1 MGVRLARNSLH
12 SASGRVVAILAW
24 LLLTPSL
31 VKALGPEGFGVWSLF
46 YALAGWMGSLDLG
59 FSQVALRYGAA
70 ARARGAGAE
79 AGEDAALAV
88 LGYLA
93 VGVGWPLLGLLLRS
107 AALDVLHIHGSARE
121 LAALAFLVGA
131 PMFVLSGVTNTT
143 TAVLWAWDRFDL
155 ANAVTLTVSLVQV
168 AALLAAL
175 RNAEVFAACLGAV
188 L

>member
-1 MGVRLARNSLH
+1 MSEPAAAAPRGMGVRLARNSLH

-70 ARARGAGAE
+70 ARARNAGAE
-79 AGEDAALAV
+79 AGEYATLAV

-93 VGVGWPLLGLLLRS
+93 LGVVWLVLVLLLRNI
-107 AALDVLHIHGSARE
+107 ALDLLRIQGPPRD

-143 TAVLWAWDRFDL
+143 TAILQAWDRFDL
-155 ANAVTLTVSLVQV
+155 AN
-168 AALLAAL
+168 
-175 RNAEVFAACLGAV
+175 
-188 L
+188 